1 MSDTKDTK
9 ENTIY
14 IIPRPEK
21 SGYITADIDTESKFE
36 MIISPCF
43 RTIDKNNMCICFTKK
58 NIEFI
63 IDGYFKKGDDI
74 YISLIF
80 DNIIVNNDNKYNIQP
95 ILNGKP
101 DTIINIFDRK
111 TLEIHKIEGNW
122 ISNIYDDKTEFIFN
136 FKPIKDIYT
145 YTIFMDFELP
155 YVDGI
160 YIDNPI
166 MIPEQLII
174 DNVKYNITQYSLTN

>member
-1 MSDTKDTK
+1 MSVTEDTK
-9 ENTIY
+9 EVTIY

-21 SGYITADIDTESKFE
+21 SRYISADIETESQFE
-36 MIISPCF
+36 MMISPCF
-43 RTIDKNNMCICFTKK
+43 RTMGKNNMCMCFTKK
-58 NIEFI
+58 NINFT

-80 DNIIVNNDNKYNIQP
+80 DNIIVSNDNHYNIQS

-101 DTIINIFDRK
+101 DTKINIFDRK

-145 YTIFMDFELP
+145 YNLIIDFELS

-166 MIPEQLII
+166 MMPEQLKM